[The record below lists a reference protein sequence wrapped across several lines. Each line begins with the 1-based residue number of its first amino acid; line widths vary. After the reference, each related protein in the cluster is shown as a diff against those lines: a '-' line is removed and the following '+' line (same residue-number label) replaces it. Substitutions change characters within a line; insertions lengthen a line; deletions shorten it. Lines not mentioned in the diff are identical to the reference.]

1 MLLSNTLVLARGGWP
16 HRDFYTIYPPGIY
29 FLILGWW
36 KLFGIGVLAARYLS
50 VGLHAAIVVLAGL
63 AGGWLARRRFA
74 WLPAGLV
81 ALWSAVVGG
90 PPLAWWAALAAAFA
104 TVVTLA
110 RVTDAVRHRVSGG
123 LASRSDGFWQLDPA
137 PFQTTR
143 GACLPLS
150 IAAHKYGHVARLHRR

>member
-1 MLLSNTLVLARGGWP
+1 
-16 HRDFYTIYPPGIY
+16 
-29 FLILGWW
+29 
-36 KLFGIGVLAARYLS
+36 GVLAARYLS

-110 RVTDAVRHRVSGG
+110 RVTGARGPWWLAGGGPVRLPAGRRCRGPGGGLRGPAARLVGSVGGGVRHRGHTGAGDGRPRTVVLRRRDACAG
-123 LASRSDGFWQLDPA
+123 LGLPSRPCRLFRSR
-137 PFQTTR
+137 TR
-143 GACLPLS
+143 GARPD
-150 IAAHKYGHVARLHRR
+150 